1 VSVAGTLRIDAKTNR
16 QVESDVEYLV
26 QQSEPIRSTWIGAAR
41 TALSS
46 IQIKATLLV
55 VAMTLA
61 VTIGVAAYLLDATRQ
76 VARHEYDLQLLNA
89 ASLFAK
95 AVEPHL
101 SAQDVDALSSLV
113 KGAADGSPF
122 YYVVV
127 TDVNDQ
133 SIAQAFHR
141 DMSLEGSSAITGA
154 GRRSV
159 PGRPMYVAAGS
170 TPHVFLDVSYP
181 VTSRGDDDCVT
192 LLGYVRT
199 GMIADAWQRSLSTR
213 LDMLIG
219 VGAVALVLAIPLG
232 FLLVRQIVSPLD
244 NLADV
249 MRRFANGCLGVRAQV
264 GRDDE
269 IGRLSRVFNQMADQH
284 QYTHER
290 IVRLNAELEER
301 VAYRTQQLRE
311 LASREPLTGLYNR
324 RHFREVL
331 ERRFAEAV
339 RYATDLSCVMID
351 LDEFKSANDQFGH
364 HVGDELLI
372 LVAMTILGQLRTADV
387 AARYGGDEFIVLL
400 PQTDCERASILA
412 ERIVAEFAKQAQV
425 RFPQTNVSMSIGIA
439 NLHTVGVGDA
449 ESLIRAADRA
459 LYRAKGAGKNRII
472 AVTESSN
479 VVTL

>member
-1 VSVAGTLRIDAKTNR
+1 M
-16 QVESDVEYLV
+16 
-26 QQSEPIRSTWIGAAR
+26 
-41 TALSS
+41 
-46 IQIKATLLV
+46 LV

-61 VTIGVAAYLLDATRQ
+61 VTIGVAGYLLESTRQ
-76 VARHEYDLQLLNA
+76 MARHEHDLQLLNA

-113 KGAADGSPF
+113 EEAADGSPF

-127 TDVNDQ
+127 IDANDQ

-141 DMSLEGSSAITGA
+141 DMSKEGTSAIQGA
-154 GRRSV
+154 GRHSV
-159 PGRPMYVAAGS
+159 PGRPMYLEAGVP
-170 TPHVFLDVSYP
+170 PHVFLDVSYP
-181 VTSRGDDDCVT
+181 VTSRKDDGSVI

-199 GMIADAWQRSLSTR
+199 GMIADTWQRSLSTR
-213 LDMLIG
+213 LDMLVG

-244 NLADV
+244 NLAEV
-249 MRRFANGCLGVRAQV
+249 MRRFSNGRLDVRAQV
-264 GRDDE
+264 GREDE

-331 ERRFAEAV
+331 DRRFSEAA
-339 RYATDLSCVMID
+339 RYGTDLSCVMID
-351 LDEFKSANDQFGH
+351 LDEFKAANDQFGH
-364 HVGDELLI
+364 HIGDELLI
-372 LVAMTILGQLRTADV
+372 LVATTILGQLRTADV
-387 AARYGGDEFIVLL
+387 AARYGGDEFIILL
-400 PQTDCERASILA
+400 PQTDCDRASVLA
-412 ERIVAEFAKQAQV
+412 ERIVEEFAKEAQT
-425 RFPQTNVSMSIGIA
+425 RFPQTHVSMSIGVA
-439 NLHTVGVGDA
+439 NLHTVGVDDA

-459 LYRAKGAGKNRII
+459 LYRAKGAGKNRIV
-472 AVTESSN
+472 AATEASN
-479 VVTL
+479 AATL

>member
-1 VSVAGTLRIDAKTNR
+1 MKL
-16 QVESDVEYLV
+16 EYLV
-26 QQSEPIRSTWIGAAR
+26 QQSEPTRSTWFSPVR
-41 TALSS
+41 TTLSS
-46 IQIKATLLV
+46 IQIKATVLV

-61 VTIGVAAYLLDATRQ
+61 VTVGVAGYLLESTRE
-76 VARHEYDLQLLNA
+76 VARHEHDLQLLNA

-95 AVEPHL
+95 AVEPPL
-101 SAQDVDALSSLV
+101 SAKDVDALSSLV
-113 KGAADGSPF
+113 EEAADGSPF

-127 TDVNDQ
+127 TDVNDKR
-133 SIAQAFHR
+133 IAQAFHK
-141 DMSLEGSSAITGA
+141 DMSREGSVAIQDTG
-154 GRRSV
+154 RHSV

-181 VTSRGDDDCVT
+181 VTSREDDGNVN

-199 GMIADAWQRSLSTR
+199 GMIADTWQRSLSTR
-213 LDMLIG
+213 LDMLVG
-219 VGAVALVLAIPLG
+219 VGVIAVVLAIPLG

-244 NLADV
+244 SLAEV
-249 MRRFANGCLGVRAQV
+249 MRRFSNGRLDVRAQV
-264 GRDDE
+264 GREDE

-331 ERRFAEAV
+331 TRRFAEAA
-339 RYATDLSCVMID
+339 RYGTDLSCVMID
-351 LDEFKSANDQFGH
+351 LDEFKAANDQFGH

-372 LVAMTILGQLRTADV
+372 LVATTILGQLRTPDV

-400 PQTDCERASILA
+400 PQTDCARASVLA
-412 ERIVAEFAKQAQV
+412 ERIVEEFARAAQT
-425 RFPQTNVSMSIGIA
+425 RFPQTHVSMSIGVA
-439 NLHTVGVGDA
+439 NLHTIGVEDA

-459 LYRAKGAGKNRII
+459 LYRAKRAGKNRIV
-472 AVTESSN
+472 AATEASD
-479 VVTL
+479 VPTP

>member
-1 VSVAGTLRIDAKTNR
+1 LSAG
-16 QVESDVEYLV
+16 DVEAVCSLV
-26 QQSEPIRSTWIGAAR
+26 QE
-41 TALSS
+41 
-46 IQIKATLLV
+46 
-55 VAMTLA
+55 
-61 VTIGVAAYLLDATRQ
+61 
-76 VARHEYDLQLLNA
+76 
-89 ASLFAK
+89 
-95 AVEPHL
+95 
-101 SAQDVDALSSLV
+101 
-113 KGAADGSPF
+113 AADGSPF
-122 YYVVV
+122 YYVIV
-127 TDVNDQ
+127 TDVNDER
-133 SIAQAFHR
+133 IAQAFHR
-141 DMSLEGSSAITGA
+141 GMDREGSSAITGT
-154 GRRSV
+154 GRQSV

-170 TPHVFLDVSYP
+170 KPHVFLDVSYP
-181 VTSRGDDDCVT
+181 VTTREADGSVT

-199 GMIADAWQRSLSTR
+199 GMIADTWQRTLSTR

-244 NLADV
+244 NLAEV
-249 MRRFANGCLGVRAQV
+249 MRRFANGRLDVRAQV

-331 ERRFAEAV
+331 NRRFAEAT
-339 RYATDLSCVMID
+339 RYGTDLSCVMID
-351 LDEFKSANDQFGH
+351 LDEFKAANDRFGH
-364 HVGDELLI
+364 HIGDELLI
-372 LVAMTILGQLRTADV
+372 LVATTILGQLRTADV

-400 PQTDCERASILA
+400 PQTDGDRASVLT
-412 ERIVAEFAKQAQV
+412 ERIVVEFAKQTQA
-425 RFPQTNVSMSIGIA
+425 RFPQINVSMSIGIA

-449 ESLIRAADRA
+449 ESLIRAAARA

-472 AVTESSN
+472 AATEVSN
-479 VVTL
+479 AATV